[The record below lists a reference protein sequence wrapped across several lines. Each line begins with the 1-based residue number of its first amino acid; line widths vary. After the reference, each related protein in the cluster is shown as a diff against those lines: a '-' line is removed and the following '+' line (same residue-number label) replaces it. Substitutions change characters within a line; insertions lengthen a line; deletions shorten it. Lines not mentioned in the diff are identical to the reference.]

1 MASVIPDEQYETQFF
16 GFSPSSFLDGVKG
29 LVLDRLSEATEQ
41 LEGHLSQIP
50 EEIISKEEVSR
61 GIGLLRQQ
69 TDSNYTK
76 TMQKLEAHILENVMK
91 IPAHVLLPSDVEQ
104 QSQASASDITLLHTE
119 MEKLRTQLKNEKLM
133 QAKLKD
139 ELQDIEQVLEEQ
151 QKMKTEVFNES
162 WMTQLEEAKEKLLFV
177 HENDEETLAVAAAI
191 QKKAADLRI
200 SGNTPTAVQILTTNI
215 LK

>member
-1 MASVIPDEQYETQFF
+1 MACLIPDEQYETQFF

-29 LVLDRLSEATEQ
+29 LILDRLSEATEQ
-41 LEGHLSQIP
+41 LEGHLAQIP

-76 TMQKLEAHILENVMK
+76 TMQKLEAHILGNVMK
-91 IPAHVLLPSDVEQ
+91 IPSHVLLPSDVEQ
-104 QSQASASDITLLHTE
+104 QSQVSAADITLLHAE
-119 MEKLRTQLKNEKLM
+119 MEKLRIQLKNEKLM

-151 QKMKTEVFNES
+151 QKMKTEVFNEG
-162 WMTQLEEAKEKLLFV
+162 WMAQLEEAKEKLLFV
-177 HENDEETLAVAAAI
+177 QGNDEETLAVAAAI
-191 QKKAADLRI
+191 QKKAAELQI
-200 SGNTPTAVQILTTNI
+200 SGSTPNAVQILTNDV

>member
-29 LVLDRLSEATEQ
+29 LILDRLSEATEQ
-41 LEGHLSQIP
+41 LEGHLTQIP

-61 GIGLLRQQ
+61 GIDLLRQQ

-76 TMQKLEAHILENVMK
+76 TMQKLEAHILGNVMK
-91 IPAHVLLPSDVEQ
+91 IPSHVLLPSDIEQ
-104 QSQASASDITLLHTE
+104 QSQVSASDITLLYTE

-133 QAKLKD
+133 QAKLED

-151 QKMKTEVFNES
+151 QKMKTEVFNEG

-177 HENDEETLAVAAAI
+177 QGNDEETLAVAAAI
-191 QKKAADLRI
+191 QKKKAELKI
-200 SGNTPTAVQILTTNI
+200 SGNTPSAVQILTKDI

>member
-29 LVLDRLSEATEQ
+29 LILDRLSEATEQ

-61 GIGLLRQQ
+61 GIDHLRQQ
-69 TDSNYTK
+69 TDGNYNK
-76 TMQKLEAHILENVMK
+76 VMQKLEAHILGNVMK
-91 IPAHVLLPSDVEQ
+91 IPANMLLPSDIEQ
-104 QSQASASDITLLHTE
+104 QSQVSASDITLLHTE

-139 ELQDIEQVLEEQ
+139 ELQDIQQVLEEQ
-151 QKMKTEVFNES
+151 QKMKAEVFNDG
-162 WMTQLEEAKEKLLFV
+162 WRTQLEEAKEKLLFV
-177 HENDEETLAVAAAI
+177 QGNDEETMAIASTI
-191 QKKAADLRI
+191 QKKAAELQVKG
-200 SGNTPTAVQILTTNI
+200 STPSAVQILTADM

>member
-29 LVLDRLSEATEQ
+29 LILDRLSEATEQ
-41 LEGHLSQIP
+41 LEGHLTQIP
-50 EEIISKEEVSR
+50 EEIISKEEVSK
-61 GIGLLRQQ
+61 GIGLLHQQ

-76 TMQKLEAHILENVMK
+76 TMQKLEAHILGNVMK
-91 IPAHVLLPSDVEQ
+91 IPSHVLLPSDIEQ
-104 QSQASASDITLLHTE
+104 QSQVSASDITLLYTE

-151 QKMKTEVFNES
+151 QKMKAEVFNEG

-177 HENDEETLAVAAAI
+177 QGNDEETLAVAAAI
-191 QKKAADLRI
+191 QKKAAELQI
-200 SGNTPTAVQILTTNI
+200 SGNTPSAVQILTKDI

>member
-191 QKKAADLRI
+191 QKKASDLRI